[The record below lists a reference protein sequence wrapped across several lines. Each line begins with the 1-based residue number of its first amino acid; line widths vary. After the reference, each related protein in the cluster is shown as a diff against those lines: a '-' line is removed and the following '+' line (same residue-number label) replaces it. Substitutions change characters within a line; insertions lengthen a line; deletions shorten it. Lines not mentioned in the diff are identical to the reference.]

1 MCPLFILPM
10 CPLFIPP
17 PPTHPPPQQDGVI
30 ESKPHG
36 HSDVHTLM
44 HQVPPATRPR
54 TQRRL
59 RDAGREPDDGPGSDS
74 ASDGALRG
82 CGGILTPPPLA
93 AAPDAVRGRPVLKC
107 AACGAA
113 AARRR
118 RRLPARSAPSRSWL
132 NALLAAARGGGS

>member
-1 MCPLFILPM
+1 MSARGLSAHM
-10 CPLFIPP
+10 CPLFIP
-17 PPTHPPPQQDGVI
+17 PPPQQDGVI

-82 CGGILTPPPLA
+82 CGGILTPPPLLQRPMPFA
-93 AAPDAVRGRPVLKC
+93 AGRFLNARPV
-107 AACGAA
+107 
-113 AARRR
+113 ARRR
-118 RRLPARSAPSRSWL
+118 RV
-132 NALLAAARGGGS
+132 GGGGCPHAAPRAGRG